1 MVGLPWML
9 AFALRADGWWLRS
22 DIIWHKPNP
31 MPESVTDRPTKSHE
45 HVFMLAK
52 SERYYWDAEAVKEPA
67 STATTNTPKHPSSG
81 AKTLANRAQGNVS
94 GCGWADAAV
103 PYRPERRNI
112 RDVWTIPTRPY
123 PEAHF
128 ATFPPE
134 LVRPCILA
142 GTSERGVCGECGAP
156 WRRVVE
162 RTKCDR
168 DVEAERERAAKNTGR
183 QDGAIPGPS
192 GRVDSVRQIG
202 WEPTC
207 KCGADTVPAAVLD
220 PFLGSGT
227 TALVALQLGRN
238 AIGIEL
244 NPEYAELARKR
255 CAPEVVQGRLTL

>member
-1 MVGLPWML
+1 M
-9 AFALRADGWWLRS
+9 
-22 DIIWHKPNP
+22 
-31 MPESVTDRPTKSHE
+31 
-45 HVFMLAK
+45 
-52 SERYYWDAEAVKEPA
+52 
-67 STATTNTPKHPSSG
+67 
-81 AKTLANRAQGNVS
+81 
-94 GCGWADAAV
+94 
-103 PYRPERRNI
+103 
-112 RDVWTIPTRPY
+112 
-123 PEAHF
+123 
-128 ATFPPE
+128 
-134 LVRPCILA
+134 A
-142 GTSERGVCGECGAP
+142 GTSERGVCSECGAP